1 MSRRPN
7 TSAFAPLAAVVL
19 LGACSS
25 SQPAKPTADAAVSF
39 SLPDAGPTCLGS
51 STPTANP
58 TDAGDPL
65 CTSKLPKV
73 SYTNDVAP
81 ILAQCT
87 GEVCHAPWNVENS
100 VGQPSV
106 ACCDHRLLI
115 VPGQPSASHIIQ
127 AVRGTGA
134 CVPQMPLD
142 QGVLP
147 AASVATLVAWVCQGA
162 TSD

>member
-1 MSRRPN
+1 MSQPLNPRVLA
-7 TSAFAPLAAVVL
+7 TLAPFVL

-25 SQPAKPTADAAVSF
+25 QPGKTVADAAVSF
-39 SLPDAGPTCLGS
+39 SLPDSGPLCLGS
-51 STPTANP
+51 STPATNT

-65 CTSKLPKV
+65 CTPNLPKV

-81 ILAQCT
+81 ILAQCS
-87 GEVCHAPWNVENS
+87 GEVCHAPWDVANT
-100 VGQPSV
+100 VGQRSK
-106 ACCDHRLLI
+106 ACCDQRWLI
-115 VPGQPSASHIIQ
+115 APGQPSDSHIIQ

-147 AASVATLVAWVCQGA
+147 AASIATLVAWVCQGA
-162 TSD
+162 TNN